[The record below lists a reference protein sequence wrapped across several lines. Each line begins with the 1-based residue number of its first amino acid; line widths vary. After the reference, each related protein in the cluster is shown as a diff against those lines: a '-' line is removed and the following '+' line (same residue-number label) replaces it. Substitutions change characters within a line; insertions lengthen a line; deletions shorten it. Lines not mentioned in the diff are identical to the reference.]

1 MDSTKEL
8 QALQWALK
16 TSVPVFMGYI
26 PLGIVFGFLFVQAG
40 AQWWLAPISS
50 IMIYGG
56 AVQYMMIPML
66 AEGLPISA
74 IAFATFVVNL
84 RHVFYGL
91 SLLETVPKKGA
102 SKWLLSFLLTDETY
116 SLLTTIPK
124 SIPLKSRLYLAFL
137 NYLWW
142 ILGSFIGALLG
153 LGIKVSLGGFDFVL
167 TSLFAMLLC
176 EQWRQRDSSW
186 PVWIALGSYI
196 AARLIS
202 VEHCLALAIAFC
214 SVGALLLTVSIR
226 KPKEKSYE

>member
-1 MDSTKEL
+1 MEENSRS
-8 QALQWALK
+8 QAIKWALK

-26 PLGIVFGFLFVQAG
+26 PLGVVFGFLFVQAG
-40 AQWWLAPISS
+40 AEWWLAPLSS

-56 AVQYMMIPML
+56 AVQYMMIPVL

-91 SLLETVPKKGA
+91 SLIDTVPKKGPA
-102 SKWLLSFLLTDETY
+102 KWFLSFLLTDETY
-116 SLLTTIPK
+116 SLLTTLPK
-124 SIPLKSRLYLAFL
+124 SVPLSNRLFLAFF

-142 ILGSFIGALLG
+142 ILGSLIGALLG
-153 LGIKVSLGGFDFVL
+153 LGIKVNLGGFDFVL

-186 PVWIALGSYI
+186 PVWIALASYG

-202 VEHCLALAIAFC
+202 VEHCLALAIAF
-214 SVGALLLTVSIR
+214 SSIGALLLMLPRR
-226 KPKEKSYE
+226 KMKEKIYE

>member
-1 MDSTKEL
+1 MEENSRS
-8 QALQWALK
+8 QAIKWALK

-26 PLGIVFGFLFVQAG
+26 PLGVVFGFLFVQAG
-40 AQWWLAPISS
+40 AEWWLAPLAS

-91 SLLETVPKKGA
+91 SLIDTVPKKGPA
-102 SKWLLSFLLTDETY
+102 KWFLSFL
-116 SLLTTIPK
+116 
-124 SIPLKSRLYLAFL
+124 
-137 NYLWW
+137 
-142 ILGSFIGALLG
+142 
-153 LGIKVSLGGFDFVL
+153 L

-186 PVWIALGSYI
+186 PVWIALASYG

-202 VEHCLALAIAFC
+202 VEHCLALAIAF
-214 SVGALLLTVSIR
+214 SSIGALLLMLPRR
-226 KPKEKSYE
+226 KMKEKIYE